1 MTQGFFELFEAIL
14 SYVTNTVSFLRVG
27 AFVLVHA
34 GMMSVFF
41 SLANMFGEYSVGFWI
56 VVVFGNIFVLV
67 LEGLLVGV
75 QSLRLEFYEMFNRFF
90 EGSGHEF
97 KPIKY

>member
-1 MTQGFFELFEAIL
+1 M

-34 GMMSVFF
+34 SMMMVFF
-41 SLANMFGEYSVGFWI
+41 TIGEMLGGVFNVILI
-56 VVVFGNIFVLV
+56 VAGNIIVLA

-75 QSLRLEFYEMFNRFF
+75 QSLRLEFYEMFSRFY
-90 EGSGHEF
+90 EGSG
-97 KPIKY
+97 KAYAPVTVQD

>member
-1 MTQGFFELFEAIL
+1 M
-14 SYVTNTVSFLRVG
+14 
-27 AFVLVHA
+27 LVHA

-75 QSLRLEFYEMFNRFF
+75 QSLRLEFYEMFSRCYKGGGRKFTAFN
-90 EGSGHEF
+90 
-97 KPIKY
+97 IKKA

>member
-1 MTQGFFELFEAIL
+1 M
-14 SYVTNTVSFLRVG
+14 
-27 AFVLVHA
+27 
-34 GMMSVFF
+34 
-41 SLANMFGEYSVGFWI
+41 
-56 VVVFGNIFVLV
+56 VVFGNIFVLV

-75 QSLRLEFYEMFNRFF
+75 QSLRLEFYEMFHRFF

>member
-1 MTQGFFELFEAIL
+1 M
-14 SYVTNTVSFLRVG
+14 
-27 AFVLVHA
+27 
-34 GMMSVFF
+34 
-41 SLANMFGEYSVGFWI
+41 I

-75 QSLRLEFYEMFNRFF
+75 QSLRLEFYEMFNCFF

-97 KPIKY
+97 QPIKY